1 MIKQRILYVG
11 IGGSGL
17 DLGIQFDAAL
27 KRELCGLDG
36 NALKDLHLPP
46 NTLPAYVQ
54 QVYIDLA
61 ANAVNEVTEQIGG
74 ENVRTVTGVI
84 PSITSF
90 SNCATS
96 LRGKSQDLVEAWL
109 PPATRQ
115 EPLVSPLSAGAGQY
129 PTVGRTAFFTA
140 VQEQGLDNVIKS
152 QIRSAIAALSQASFG
167 PSVGDNFEDRTA
179 VYVGFSLSGGTG
191 CGLFYDVLTILI
203 DCLNDVPGTSTVI
216 IPTVMMPSTFEGNL
230 GNEIML
236 RAKLNAAP
244 ALVDL
249 ANMIE
254 KRAIGRLG
262 DNSGLGITY
271 PGAGGAQAG
280 APAMSGR
287 VEIPTV
293 AIISGIDG
301 LGRKDLERILAT
313 AMVSQINTTVP
324 SGGVIA
330 HIPTFS
336 ETVVN
341 IMSDLTQTP
350 GEVMHR
356 PLMPMVSASITL
368 PSQMIV
374 DYVAKCLLSEAFSDV
389 VAITDE
395 EQLKNLGNEIL
406 RFSNLGFLVDGQM
419 FDSAHNTKFV
429 PTKNIKNQDEL
440 NSKIQALKNQVSS
453 QALPVVGSKID
464 ESLGSMTTFDIMKGV
479 QQVLKNDASVSLPTA
494 LAAARLALESLKYS
508 TTPSQQSGAN
518 VKGPRQQR
526 NRLPFIGKRLTQQE
540 VNTAFANEEKK
551 YTAQVLSLWQEKWML
566 KNALW
571 QTSYHEGLERIRTLG
586 QWWDSTLGTAMS
598 SKDELRSELITEKSG
613 VKNFIPTAGLSID
626 QALRNIVNETRS
638 ALYSKHS
645 SIPVQTSQALVQ
657 RIIGSPTGANASA
670 LSEAVRT
677 FQQNLLLSTFSSTLV
692 SALKGDILTVISK
705 SNAGQP
711 PALRTMAALLEDMVS
726 ATPSSDAQ
734 QFQTDLGSI
743 MPNNMV
749 PTGNHFKIKVVIT
762 YPGLPN
768 QTVAAGVASKVFSSG
783 AMLHLLNLRAG
794 TDPNIIVNHPDVSI
808 SAVGDSD
815 TITVNINKLGQSLFD
830 NVEVCEILRTWQ
842 TELESGS
849 DSQKLKYRQR
859 LGYRDMDKVL
869 RGDARTNILNKL
881 LIGLW
886 GGLITVDAGTEDDA
900 LVLRIAAANYADSDH
915 PLIRLKQSGA
925 FSGWSSLVWAFE
937 QLLIKTGDG
946 AAGFEKD
953 IITTM
958 LQHVPEV
965 LSKPLVLGESIQVPT
980 VMESIMKFRA
990 TAIATALDAINGKTP
1005 VGASGIE
1012 EQKQVLDFWTNDFP
1026 KAWKLRESGTYLESL
1041 NNYRP
1046 LD

>member
-36 NALKDLHLPP
+36 NALRDQHLPP

-74 ENVRTVTGVI
+74 DNVRTVTGVI
-84 PSITSF
+84 PSIASF

-96 LRGKSQDLVEAWL
+96 LRGRSGDLVEAWL
-109 PPATRQ
+109 PPPTRT
-115 EPLVSPLSAGAGQY
+115 EPQVSPLSAGAGQY
-129 PTVGRTAFFTA
+129 PTVGRAAFFTS
-140 VQEQGLDNVIKS
+140 VQEQGLDSVIKT
-152 QIRSAIAALSQASFG
+152 QIRSAIAALAQANLG
-167 PSVGDNFEDRTA
+167 GNYEDRTA

-203 DCLNDVPGTSTVI
+203 DSLNDIPGTKTVI

-230 GNEIML
+230 QTDIML

-249 ANMIE
+249 ASMIE

-262 DNSGLGITY
+262 DNSGLQIAY

-280 APAMSGR
+280 LPAMSGN
-287 VEIPTV
+287 VQIPAV

-301 LGRKDLERILAT
+301 LKRKDLERILAT
-313 AMVSQINTTVP
+313 AMVSQVNTTVQA
-324 SGGVIA
+324 GGAVA
-330 HIPTFS
+330 QIPTFS

-341 IMSDLTQTP
+341 IMSDLTQSP

-374 DYVAKCLLSEAFSDV
+374 DYVAKCLLSDGFSNATNVD
-389 VAITDE
+389 DPE
-395 EQLKNLGNEIL
+395 ELKVLADKIL
-406 RFSNLGFLVDGQM
+406 RGSNLEGLVDGHT
-419 FDSAHNTKFV
+419 FETSHNIRFGP
-429 PTKNIKNQDEL
+429 PTNLRNQDEL
-440 NSKIQALKNQVSS
+440 NSKVQTLRNQVSS
-453 QALPVVGSKID
+453 QAIPVIASKID
-464 ESLGSMTTFDIMKGV
+464 EALGGMTTFDILRGV
-479 QQVLKNDASVSLPTA
+479 QQVLKDDVSVSLPTA
-494 LAAARLALESLKYS
+494 LAAARIALESLRYS
-508 TTPSQQSGAN
+508 NSPALPKESSDKGARKQKN
-518 VKGPRQQR
+518 K
-526 NRLPFIGKRLTQQE
+526 LPFIGRRLTQQE
-540 VNTAFANEEKK
+540 VNKVFANEEKK
-551 YTAQVLSLWQEKWML
+551 YKAQVLLLWQEKWMS
-566 KNALW
+566 KGPQW

-586 QWWDSTLGTAMS
+586 QWWDSTLGSAS
-598 SKDELRSELITEKSG
+598 SSRDEIKSELITETAG
-613 VKNFIPTAGLSID
+613 VKNFIPTSGLSVN
-626 QALRNIVNETRS
+626 QALGNIVTETRN
-638 ALYSKHS
+638 ALYSKHQLGQ
-645 SIPVQTSQALVQ
+645 QTSQDLVQ
-657 RIIGSPTGANASA
+657 KIIGSPSGANASA
-670 LSEAVRT
+670 LSESVRI
-677 FQQNLLLSTFSSTLV
+677 FQQNLLLNTFSSTLI
-692 SALKGDILTVISK
+692 SALKSEILTVISK

-711 PALRTMAALLEDMVS
+711 PALRTMSALLEDMVS
-726 ATPSSDAQ
+726 VTPSSDAL
-734 QFQTDLGSI
+734 QFQQDLGSI

-749 PTGNHFKIKVVIT
+749 PTGNHFKIKIVIT

-768 QTVAAGVASKVFSSG
+768 QAIAAGVARNVFSSG
-783 AMLHLLNLRAG
+783 AMQQLLNLQANP
-794 TDPNIIVNHPDVSI
+794 DPNFIVNHPDVSI

-842 TELESGS
+842 AELESGP
-849 DSQKLKYRQR
+849 DRQKLKYRQR

-869 RGDARTNILNKL
+869 RGDARTNMLNRL

-886 GGLITVDAGTEDDA
+886 EGLIKVDEGTEDEP
-900 LVLRIAAANYADSDH
+900 LVLRIAGTGYANADH
-915 PLIRLKQSGA
+915 PLIKLKRNGA

-937 QLLIKTGDG
+937 QLLIKNGDG
-946 AAGFEKD
+946 SAGFEKE
-953 IITTM
+953 ITSNM
-958 LQHVPEV
+958 LQFVPER
-965 LSKPLVLGESIQVPT
+965 LSGAVAEVPSVIESLLNFRARAMATSVDEISGKIQV
-980 VMESIMKFRA
+980 SA
-990 TAIATALDAINGKTP
+990 A
-1005 VGASGIE
+1005 GIE
-1012 EQKQVLDFWTNDFP
+1012 EQKQVLEFWTNDFL
-1026 KAWKLRESGTYLESL
+1026 KAWKLPDSGVYLESL
-1041 NNYRP
+1041 DSYRS